1 MRLFHGFMPGGSGLD
16 AAPGYLYGKSN
27 QRAGKIS
34 AQEVSGYPKGTS
46 DGGSSPGSDS
56 AAWKLSDGGSR
67 NLSGRS
73 GASRAGIFAGNAVV
87 LAGACGEGT
96 VYREHAG
103 EKKLEEQDL
112 PGARSAVARIVGRD
126 TQNLD
131 AAGVAKAAIETVAE
145 NFSDGVAAPLF
156 YLVIGGAPLGLCYK
170 AINTMDSMVGY
181 KNDRYL
187 YFGRA
192 AAKLDDVANYIPARI
207 SAF

>member
-67 NLSGRS
+67 NLSGRF

-103 EKKLEEQDL
+103 EKK
-112 PGARSAVARIVGRD
+112 A
-126 TQNLD
+126 
-131 AAGVAKAAIETVAE
+131 
-145 NFSDGVAAPLF
+145 
-156 YLVIGGAPLGLCYK
+156 
-170 AINTMDSMVGY
+170 
-181 KNDRYL
+181 
-187 YFGRA
+187 GRA
-192 AAKLDDVANYIPARI
+192 GSARRQERGGKNCRKGYAE
-207 SAF
+207 SGRSGSCKGCD